1 MAERVSE
8 SLSVSDLSSMWRRQ
22 KGLDSM
28 SHGNRVQG
36 ESGPDIKASTL
47 TTSPKPGKL
56 SRTLRLSLQHPER
69 LKQSQSPIPF
79 HLLCSHWRSLAGVQ
93 VEILVFVLCKMLL
106 KFPDIVVGADVADS
120 AICSRVGILAR

>member
-79 HLLCSHWRSLAGVQ
+79 HLLSGVQ